1 MAKPDRTDQ
10 PPQAMRCLVITL
22 SDRAAAGVYA
32 DRSGPRIRELL
43 EDFFVGRGIAAAIE
57 QCLLPDDAEQLRG
70 EIVRGVQQ
78 GVDVIFTTGGTG
90 VGPRNITPDTV
101 APLCDRLIPGIM
113 EHIRGK
119 FGGEQSAG
127 TSQPCDRWNHRE
139 NADLYL
145 ARQRAARWKNTFPK
159 SSPRWNTSQTC
170 FAARTLIEACE

>member
-43 EDFFVGRGIAAAIE
+43 EDFFVGRGIAATIE
-57 QCLLPDDAEQLRG
+57 QCLLPDDAERLRG

-90 VGPRNITPDTV
+90 VGPRDITPDTV

-119 FGGEQSAG
+119 FGTSNPRARLSRAVAG
-127 TSQPCDRWNHRE
+127 IVGRTQIYTLPGSVRAVDEYIPEILATLEHV
-139 NADLYL
+139 ADVLRGL
-145 ARQRAARWKNTFPK
+145 DAH
-159 SSPRWNTSQTC
+159 
-170 FAARTLIEACE
+170 